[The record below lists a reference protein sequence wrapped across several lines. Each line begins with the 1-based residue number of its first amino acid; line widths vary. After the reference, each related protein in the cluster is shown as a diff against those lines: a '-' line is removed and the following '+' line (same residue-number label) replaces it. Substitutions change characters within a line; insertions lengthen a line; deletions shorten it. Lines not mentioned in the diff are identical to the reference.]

1 MRAVKALDMLD
12 SLAPAGRNFAFKV
25 FYLKQLRNNGEWSRT
40 LAGFGFTPDDP
51 NDPDNPGRPDFEAMM
66 RQMQEQMKAQFEQLG
81 INPAG
86 FVNPFT
92 SLFSQVGKTNSGA
105 DGKEEVLSI
114 ATARDTATKF
124 VKVQGLKPLGTKD
137 VSVVENAFEI
147 SELWLNEATAF
158 PASTHAP
165 MAVSRMDWVLETM
178 PGWHK
183 TIEPL
188 AAGLSSAISDL
199 MDQAMNAQA
208 ADPEQGQPPIEI
220 ITAMLRSF
228 IGTMIA
234 TQLGQSIGTLAT
246 TVTGAHDVG
255 LPLLDPARAIVIP
268 ENIENWAV
276 DLEIAKSEVFIFHAL
291 REGAVARLFA
301 HNPWLVSYIQ
311 SAVVEY
317 GKGIHID
324 IDAIQRQAQEAF
336 EGMQEGA
343 SEGEAISFALD
354 NGIFTPEESPAQKS
368 ALLKL
373 ETVLALID
381 GWSDEVVSLAA
392 GDRIP
397 SIEQLRESHRR
408 RRASSSPAQQLFSSM
423 LGLQVS
429 PKLTREASAFWKK
442 IREVKSVGERDQI
455 WSGLLPTADDLLD
468 PEKFLTSTSIPDDLS
483 GLI

>member
-1 MRAVKALDMLD
+1 M
-12 SLAPAGRNFAFKV
+12 
-25 FYLKQLRNNGEWSRT
+25 
-40 LAGFGFTPDDP
+40 AGFGFIPNDP
-51 NDPDNPGRPDFEAMM
+51 NDPDNSNNSGNEGGPDFEAMM

-81 INPAG
+81 INTAG

-114 ATARDTATKF
+114 TTARDTATKF
-124 VKVQGLKPLGTKD
+124 VKVQGLKPLGTKE

-208 ADPEQGQPPIEI
+208 ADPEQGQPPIEM

-336 EGMQEGA
+336 EGAQANMPEGA
-343 SEGEAISFALD
+343 GEGEAISFALD

-429 PKLTREASAFWKK
+429 PKLTREASAFWRK

-483 GLI
+483 GLL

>member
-1 MRAVKALDMLD
+1 
-12 SLAPAGRNFAFKV
+12 
-25 FYLKQLRNNGEWSRT
+25 
-40 LAGFGFTPDDP
+40 
-51 NDPDNPGRPDFEAMM
+51 
-66 RQMQEQMKAQFEQLG
+66 
-81 INPAG
+81 
-86 FVNPFT
+86 
-92 SLFSQVGKTNSGA
+92 
-105 DGKEEVLSI
+105 
-114 ATARDTATKF
+114 
-124 VKVQGLKPLGTKD
+124 
-137 VSVVENAFEI
+137 
-147 SELWLNEATAF
+147 
-158 PASTHAP
+158 
-165 MAVSRMDWVLETM
+165 MDWVNETIS
-178 PGWHK
+178 GWHK

-199 MDQAMNAQA
+199 MDQAMNAQS
-208 ADPEQGQPPIEI
+208 ADPEQGQPPIEM
-220 ITAMLRSF
+220 ITMMLRSF

-246 TVTGAHDVG
+246 SVTGAHDVG
-255 LPLLDPARAIVIP
+255 LPLLDPARAIVVP
-268 ENIENWAV
+268 ENIENWAN

-324 IDAIQRQAQEAF
+324 IDAIQRQAQDAF

-343 SEGEAISFALD
+343 GEGEAISFALD

-397 SIEQLRESHRR
+397 SIEQLRETHRR
-408 RRASSSPAQQLFSSM
+408 RRAAAAPAQQLFSSM

-429 PKLTREASAFWKK
+429 PKLTREASTFWKK

>member
-1 MRAVKALDMLD
+1 M
-12 SLAPAGRNFAFKV
+12 
-25 FYLKQLRNNGEWSRT
+25 
-40 LAGFGFTPDDP
+40 AGFGFTPDDP
-51 NDPDNPGRPDFEAMM
+51 NDPDNSNNSGNEGGTDFEAMM

-92 SLFSQVGKTNSGA
+92 SLFSQVGKTNSGK
-105 DGKEEVLSI
+105 DGEEVLSI
-114 ATARDTATKF
+114 TTARDTATKF

-147 SELWLNEATAF
+147 SELWLNEATSF

-208 ADPEQGQPPIEI
+208 ADPEQGQPPIEM

-246 TVTGAHDVG
+246 SVTGAHDVG

-317 GKGIHID
+317 GKGIHVD

-336 EGMQEGA
+336 EGMQANMPEGA
-343 SEGEAISFALD
+343 GEGEAISFAFD

-381 GWSDEVVSLAA
+381 GWTDEVVSLAA

-429 PKLTREASAFWKK
+429 PKLTREASTFWKK

-483 GLI
+483 GLL

>member
-1 MRAVKALDMLD
+1 V
-12 SLAPAGRNFAFKV
+12 
-25 FYLKQLRNNGEWSRT
+25 
-40 LAGFGFTPDDP
+40 AGFGFTPDDP
-51 NDPDNPGRPDFEAMM
+51 NDPDNSGNEGSPDFEAMM

-92 SLFSQVGKTNSGA
+92 SIFSQFGKTNTGA
-105 DGKEEVLSI
+105 DGKAEVLSI
-114 ATARDTATKF
+114 TTARDTASKF

-137 VSVVENAFEI
+137 VSVVESAFEI

-158 PASTHAP
+158 PASGSAP
-165 MAVSRMDWVLETM
+165 KAVSRMDWVLETM

-208 ADPEQGQPPIEI
+208 GEPEQGQPPIEM
-220 ITAMLRSF
+220 ITMMLRSF

-246 TVTGAHDVG
+246 SVTGAHDVG

-268 ENIENWAV
+268 ENIENWAT
-276 DLEIAKSEVFIFHAL
+276 DLEIPKSEVFIFHAL

-324 IDAIQRQAQEAF
+324 IDAIQRQAQDAF
-336 EGMQEGA
+336 EGMQANMPEGA

-381 GWSDEVVSLAA
+381 GWTDEVVALAA
-392 GDRIP
+392 GERIP

-429 PKLTREASAFWKK
+429 PKLTREASVFWKK
-442 IREVKSVGERDQI
+442 IREVKNVGERDQI

-483 GLI
+483 GLL

>member
-1 MRAVKALDMLD
+1 
-12 SLAPAGRNFAFKV
+12 
-25 FYLKQLRNNGEWSRT
+25 
-40 LAGFGFTPDDP
+40 
-51 NDPDNPGRPDFEAMM
+51 MM

-92 SLFSQVGKTNSGA
+92 TLFSQTGKSSA
-105 DGKEEVLSI
+105 GKEEVLPL
-114 ATARDTATKF
+114 ATARDTARKF
-124 VKVQGLKPLGTKD
+124 VSAQGLKPLGTKD
-137 VSVVENAFEI
+137 VSVVESAFEI
-147 SELWLNEATAF
+147 SETWLNDATSF
-158 PASTHAP
+158 PASTLAP
-165 MAVSRMDWVLETM
+165 TAVSRLDWINETM
-178 PGWHK
+178 PGWHR

-188 AAGLSSAISDL
+188 AAGLSSAISNL
-199 MDQAMNAQA
+199 LDQAMNAQA
-208 ADPEQGQPPIEI
+208 GESTEGQPPIEM
-220 ITAMLRSF
+220 ITMMLRSF

-234 TQLGQSIGTLAT
+234 TQLGQSIGTLST
-246 TVTGAHDVG
+246 TVTGAHDVS

-268 ENIENWAV
+268 ENIENWAQ
-276 DLEIAKSEVFIFHAL
+276 DLEIAKSEVFIYHAL

-311 SAVVEY
+311 SAIVEY

-324 IDAIQRQAQEAF
+324 IDAIQRQAQDAF
-336 EGMQEGA
+336 ENMQQGA
-343 SEGEAISFALD
+343 GDEEAMTFALD

-381 GWSDEVVSLAA
+381 GWTDEVVALAA

-397 SIEQLRESHRR
+397 SIEQLRETHRR
-408 RRASSSPAQQLFSSM
+408 RRAAAAPAQQLFSSM

-455 WSGLLPTADDLLD
+455 WSGLLPSAEDLLD

>member
-1 MRAVKALDMLD
+1 V
-12 SLAPAGRNFAFKV
+12 
-25 FYLKQLRNNGEWSRT
+25 
-40 LAGFGFTPDDP
+40 AGFGFTPDDA
-51 NDPDNPGRPDFEAMM
+51 NDPENSNNPDFEAMM

-92 SLFSQVGKTNSGA
+92 SIFSQFGKTNTGA
-105 DGKEEVLSI
+105 DGKAEALSI
-114 ATARDTATKF
+114 TTARDTASKF
-124 VKVQGLKPLGTKD
+124 VKAQGLKPLGTND

-158 PASTHAP
+158 PASGSAP
-165 MAVSRMDWVLETM
+165 KAVSRMDWVLETM

-188 AAGLSSAISDL
+188 AAGLSSAITDL

-208 ADPEQGQPPIEI
+208 GETEQGQPPIEM

-246 TVTGAHDVG
+246 SVTGAHDVG

-268 ENIENWAV
+268 ENIENWAT

-324 IDAIQRQAQEAF
+324 IDAIQRQAQAAF
-336 EGMQEGA
+336 EGMQANMPEGA

-442 IREVKSVGERDQI
+442 IREVKNVSERDQI

-483 GLI
+483 GLL

>member
-1 MRAVKALDMLD
+1 
-12 SLAPAGRNFAFKV
+12 
-25 FYLKQLRNNGEWSRT
+25 
-40 LAGFGFTPDDP
+40 
-51 NDPDNPGRPDFEAMM
+51 
-66 RQMQEQMKAQFEQLG
+66 MQEQMKAQFEQLG

-92 SLFSQVGKTNSGA
+92 SLFSQVGKTNSGK
-105 DGKEEVLSI
+105 DGEEVLSI
-114 ATARDTATKF
+114 TTARDTATKF

-147 SELWLNEATAF
+147 SELWLNEATSF

-208 ADPEQGQPPIEI
+208 ADPEQGQPPIEM

-246 TVTGAHDVG
+246 SVTGAHDVG

-336 EGMQEGA
+336 EGMQANMPEGA
-343 SEGEAISFALD
+343 GEGEAISFALD

-381 GWSDEVVSLAA
+381 GWTDEVVSLAA

-429 PKLTREASAFWKK
+429 PKLTREASTFWKK

-455 WSGLLPTADDLLD
+455 WSSLLPTADDLLD

-483 GLI
+483 GLL

>member
-1 MRAVKALDMLD
+1 
-12 SLAPAGRNFAFKV
+12 
-25 FYLKQLRNNGEWSRT
+25 
-40 LAGFGFTPDDP
+40 
-51 NDPDNPGRPDFEAMM
+51 M

-81 INPAG
+81 INTAG

-114 ATARDTATKF
+114 TTARDTATKF

-147 SELWLNEATAF
+147 SELWLNEATSF
-158 PASTHAP
+158 PASTHPP

-208 ADPEQGQPPIEI
+208 ADPEQGQPPIEM

-255 LPLLDPARAIVIP
+255 LPLAPL
-268 ENIENWAV
+268 
-276 DLEIAKSEVFIFHAL
+276 
-291 REGAVARLFA
+291 LF
-301 HNPWLVSYIQ
+301 
-311 SAVVEY
+311 
-317 GKGIHID
+317 
-324 IDAIQRQAQEAF
+324 
-336 EGMQEGA
+336 
-343 SEGEAISFALD
+343 
-354 NGIFTPEESPAQKS
+354 QKT
-368 ALLKL
+368 LK
-373 ETVLALID
+373 TGQLI
-381 GWSDEVVSLAA
+381 
-392 GDRIP
+392 
-397 SIEQLRESHRR
+397 
-408 RRASSSPAQQLFSSM
+408 
-423 LGLQVS
+423 
-429 PKLTREASAFWKK
+429 
-442 IREVKSVGERDQI
+442 
-455 WSGLLPTADDLLD
+455 
-468 PEKFLTSTSIPDDLS
+468 
-483 GLI
+483 

>member
-1 MRAVKALDMLD
+1 M
-12 SLAPAGRNFAFKV
+12 
-25 FYLKQLRNNGEWSRT
+25 
-40 LAGFGFTPDDP
+40 AGFGFTPDDP
-51 NDPDNPGRPDFEAMM
+51 NDPDNSGRPDFEAMM

-92 SLFSQVGKTNSGA
+92 TLFSQVGKTNSGA

-147 SELWLNEATAF
+147 SELGLNEATAF

-336 EGMQEGA
+336 EGMQQGA

-429 PKLTREASAFWKK
+429 PKLTREASTFWKK

-483 GLI
+483 GLL

>member
-1 MRAVKALDMLD
+1 MLD
-12 SLAPAGRNFAFKV
+12 SLAPAGRNFAFQV

-51 NDPDNPGRPDFEAMM
+51 NDPDNSGRPDFEAMM

-429 PKLTREASAFWKK
+429 PKLTREASTFWKK